1 MKLNIFNWEILKD
14 TEESFSLS
22 IQAIKQGYKEIFKGS
37 KLENINIVFVQ
48 PKYIQKLNKQYRGI
62 DLVTDVLSFNIS
74 SDDAEIY
81 ICPAYVYES
90 FKGSDF
96 EEEILR
102 LIIHGTLHILGYN
115 HKGSLDDSPNEEMF
129 KLQEDLIIKYLAY
142 VHSNRVRKSRKRV

>member
-14 TEESFSLS
+14 TEASFSLS
-22 IQAIKQGYKEIFKGS
+22 IQAIEQGYKEIFKGS

-48 PKYIQKLNKQYRGI
+48 PKYIQNLNKQYRGI

-74 SDDAEIY
+74 SGDGEIY
-81 ICPAYVYES
+81 ICPAYIYES
-90 FKGSDF
+90 FNGSDF

-142 VHSNRVRKSRKRV
+142 VHSDRVRKSK

>member
-1 MKLNIFNWEILKD
+1 MKLNIFNWEILKE

-22 IQAIKQGYKEIFKGS
+22 IQAVKQGYKEIFKGS
-37 KLENINIVFVQ
+37 KLENINVVFVQ
-48 PKYIQKLNKQYRGI
+48 SKYIQNLNKQYRGI

-74 SDDAEIY
+74 SDSGEIY

-115 HKGSLDDSPNEEMF
+115 HKGSLNDSSKEEMF
-129 KLQEDLIIKYLAY
+129 KLQEDLIVKYRTY
-142 VHSNRVRKSRKRV
+142 VHSNRLRESK

>member
-14 TEESFSLS
+14 TEASFSLS
-22 IQAIKQGYKEIFKGS
+22 IQAVKQGYKEIFKGS
-37 KLENINIVFVQ
+37 KLENINVVFVQ
-48 PKYIQKLNKQYRGI
+48 SKYIQNLNKQYRGI

-74 SDDAEIY
+74 SGDGEIY
-81 ICPAYVYES
+81 ICPTYVYES

-115 HKGSLDDSPNEEMF
+115 HKGSLNDSSNEEMF

-142 VHSNRVRKSRKRV
+142 VHSNRVRKSK

>member
-1 MKLNIFNWEILKD
+1 MELNIFNWEILKD
-14 TEESFSLS
+14 TEVSFSLP
-22 IQAIKQGYKEIFKGS
+22 IQAVKEGYREIFKGS
-37 KLENINIVFVQ
+37 KLENINVVFVQ
-48 PKYIQKLNKQYRGI
+48 PKYIQRLNKQYRGV

-74 SDDAEIY
+74 SDSGEIY

-115 HKGSLDDSPNEEMF
+115 HKGSLNDSSKEEMF
-129 KLQEDLIIKYLAY
+129 KLQEDLIVKYRTY
-142 VHSNRVRKSRKRV
+142 VHSNRLRESK

>member
-1 MKLNIFNWEILKD
+1 MKLNIFNWGILKD

-74 SDDAEIY
+74 SGDGEIY
-81 ICPAYVYES
+81 ICPTYVYES

-115 HKGSLDDSPNEEMF
+115 HKGSLNDSSNEEMF

-142 VHSNRVRKSRKRV
+142 VHSNRVRKSK

>member
-14 TEESFSLS
+14 TEVSFSLP
-22 IQAIKQGYKEIFKGS
+22 IQAVKQGYREIFKGS
-37 KLENINIVFVQ
+37 KLENINVVFVQ
-48 PKYIQKLNKQYRGI
+48 PKYIQRLNKQYRGV

-74 SDDAEIY
+74 PDSGEIY

-102 LIIHGTLHILGYN
+102 LIIHGTLHILGYD
-115 HKGSLDDSPNEEMF
+115 HKGSLNDSSKEEMF
-129 KLQEDLIIKYLAY
+129 KLQEDLIVKYLTY
-142 VHSNRVRKSRKRV
+142 VHSNRARESK

>member
-74 SDDAEIY
+74 SGDGEIY
-81 ICPAYVYES
+81 ICPTYVYES

-142 VHSNRVRKSRKRV
+142 VHSNRVRKSK

>member
-1 MKLNIFNWEILKD
+1 MKLNIFNWEILKE

-22 IQAIKQGYKEIFKGS
+22 IQAVKQGYKEIFKGS
-37 KLENINIVFVQ
+37 KLENINVVFVQ
-48 PKYIQKLNKQYRGI
+48 SKYIQNLNKQYRGI

-74 SDDAEIY
+74 SGDGEIY
-81 ICPAYVYES
+81 ICPTYVYES

-115 HKGSLDDSPNEEMF
+115 HKGSLNDSSNEEMF

-142 VHSNRVRKSRKRV
+142 VHSNTVRKSK

>member
-1 MKLNIFNWEILKD
+1 MKLNIFNWEILKE

-22 IQAIKQGYKEIFKGS
+22 IQAVKQGYKEIFKGS
-37 KLENINIVFVQ
+37 KLENINVVFVQ
-48 PKYIQKLNKQYRGI
+48 SKYIQNLNKQYRGV

-74 SDDAEIY
+74 SDSGEIY

-115 HKGSLDDSPNEEMF
+115 HKGSLNDSSNEEMF

-142 VHSNRVRKSRKRV
+142 VHSNRVRKSK

>member
-22 IQAIKQGYKEIFKGS
+22 IQAVKQGYKEIFKGS
-37 KLENINIVFVQ
+37 KLENINVVFVQ

-62 DLVTDVLSFNIS
+62 DLVTDVLSFNMS
-74 SDDAEIY
+74 SDDGEIY
-81 ICPAYVYES
+81 ICPTYVYES

-115 HKGSLDDSPNEEMF
+115 HKGSLNDSSNEEMF
-129 KLQEDLIIKYLAY
+129 KLQEDLIIKYLTY
-142 VHSNRVRKSRKRV
+142 VHSNRVRKS

>member
-22 IQAIKQGYKEIFKGS
+22 IHVVKQGYKEIFKGS
-37 KLENINIVFVQ
+37 KLENINVVFVQ

-74 SDDAEIY
+74 SRDGEIY

-115 HKGSLDDSPNEEMF
+115 HKGSLNDSSNEGMF

-142 VHSNRVRKSRKRV
+142 VHSNRIRKSK

>member
-14 TEESFSLS
+14 TEASFSLS

-37 KLENINIVFVQ
+37 KLENINVVFVQ
-48 PKYIQKLNKQYRGI
+48 SKYIQNLNKQYRGI

-74 SDDAEIY
+74 SGDGEIY

-115 HKGSLDDSPNEEMF
+115 HKGSLNDSSKEEMF
-129 KLQEDLIIKYLAY
+129 KLQEYLIVKYLTY
-142 VHSNRVRKSRKRV
+142 VHSNRLRESK

>member
-14 TEESFSLS
+14 TEASFSLS
-22 IQAIKQGYKEIFKGS
+22 IQAIEQGYKEIFKGS
-37 KLENINIVFVQ
+37 KLENINVVFVQ
-48 PKYIQKLNKQYRGI
+48 SKYIQNLNKQYRGI

-74 SDDAEIY
+74 SGDGEIY
-81 ICPAYVYES
+81 ICPTYVYES

-115 HKGSLDDSPNEEMF
+115 HKGSLNDSSNEEMF

-142 VHSNRVRKSRKRV
+142 VHSNRVRKSK

>member
-14 TEESFSLS
+14 TEVSFSLP
-22 IQAIKQGYKEIFKGS
+22 IQAVKEGYREIFKGS
-37 KLENINIVFVQ
+37 KPENINVVFVQ
-48 PKYIQKLNKQYRGI
+48 PKYIQELNRQYRGV

-74 SDDAEIY
+74 SDSGEIY

-102 LIIHGTLHILGYN
+102 LIIHGTLHILGYD
-115 HKGSLDDSPNEEMF
+115 HKGSLNDSSKEEMF
-129 KLQEDLIIKYLAY
+129 KLQEDLIVKYLTY
-142 VHSNRVRKSRKRV
+142 VHSNRLRESK

>member
-1 MKLNIFNWEILKD
+1 MKLNIFNWEILKG
-14 TEESFSLS
+14 TEVSFSLP
-22 IQAIKQGYKEIFKGS
+22 IQAVKQGYREIFKGS
-37 KLENINIVFVQ
+37 KLESINVVFVQ
-48 PKYIQKLNKQYRGI
+48 PKYIQELNRQYRGV

-74 SDDAEIY
+74 SDSGEIY

-115 HKGSLDDSPNEEMF
+115 HKGSLNDSSKEEMF
-129 KLQEDLIIKYLAY
+129 KLQEDLIVKYRTY
-142 VHSNRVRKSRKRV
+142 VHSNRLRESK

>member
-1 MKLNIFNWEILKD
+1 MKLKIFNWEILKD

-22 IQAIKQGYKEIFKGS
+22 IQAVKQGYKEIFKGS
-37 KLENINIVFVQ
+37 KLENINIIFVQ
-48 PKYIQKLNKQYRGI
+48 PKYIQKLNKQYRGV
-62 DLVTDVLSFNIS
+62 DLVTDVLSFNMS
-74 SDDAEIY
+74 SDGGEIY
-81 ICPAYVYES
+81 ICPTYVYES

-115 HKGSLDDSPNEEMF
+115 HKGSLNDSSNEEMF

-142 VHSNRVRKSRKRV
+142 VHSNRVRKSK

>member
-1 MKLNIFNWEILKD
+1 MKLNIFNWEILKE

-22 IQAIKQGYKEIFKGS
+22 IQAVKQGYKEIFKGS
-37 KLENINIVFVQ
+37 KLENINVVFVQ
-48 PKYIQKLNKQYRGI
+48 SKYIQNLNKQYRGI

-74 SDDAEIY
+74 SGDGEIY
-81 ICPAYVYES
+81 ICPTYVYES

-115 HKGSLDDSPNEEMF
+115 HKGSLNDSSNEEMF

-142 VHSNRVRKSRKRV
+142 VHSNRVRKSK

>member
-1 MKLNIFNWEILKD
+1 MKLNIFNWKILKD

-22 IQAIKQGYKEIFKGS
+22 IQAVKQGYKEIFKES
-37 KLENINIVFVQ
+37 KLENINVVFVQ
-48 PKYIQKLNKQYRGI
+48 PKYIENLNKQYRGI
-62 DLVTDVLSFNIS
+62 DLVTDVLSFNLS
-74 SDDAEIY
+74 SGDGEIY

-90 FKGSDF
+90 FKNSDF

-115 HKGSLDDSPNEEMF
+115 HKGSLNDSSNEEMF

-142 VHSNRVRKSRKRV
+142 VHSNRARESK

>member
-14 TEESFSLS
+14 TEASFSLS
-22 IQAIKQGYKEIFKGS
+22 IQAIEQGYKEIFKGS
-37 KLENINIVFVQ
+37 KLENINVVFVQ
-48 PKYIQKLNKQYRGI
+48 SKYIQNLNKQYRGI

-74 SDDAEIY
+74 SGDGEIY
-81 ICPAYVYES
+81 ICPTYVYES

-115 HKGSLDDSPNEEMF
+115 HKGSLNDSSKEEMF
-129 KLQEDLIIKYLAY
+129 KLQEDLIVKYRTY
-142 VHSNRVRKSRKRV
+142 VHSNRLRESK